1 MDGKNL
7 HTVRKE
13 ELSHELKYGMLI
25 TFEGTYTKPPE
36 DRNYRGFNYREYLKT
51 KKIYGT
57 IKAQEV
63 NVIKEK

>member
-1 MDGKNL
+1 
-7 HTVRKE
+7 
-13 ELSHELKYGMLI
+13 MLI

>member
-1 MDGKNL
+1 MCIRD
-7 HTVRKE
+7 R
-13 ELSHELKYGMLI
+13 LI

-63 NVIKEK
+63 NVIKENNLNLCLLYTSRCV